1 VDPHNVKAD
10 TAETDE
16 IVEDTQGVDVATRDG
31 ISAYRGRKDLFVA
44 TVKRMDAAAFCKTV
58 TKILRAVKRVSLVA
72 NVRSIS
78 ICICFPLLYHMLPLA
93 LSSATYLPFS
103 LSYRSEVSRL
113 KGMTYCSS

>member
-1 VDPHNVKAD
+1 MTAPRGQGRQLDVAESATVAESLAGRDESTAVAKSQSQLDPHNVKAD

-58 TKILRAVKRVSLVA
+58 TKI
-72 NVRSIS
+72 
-78 ICICFPLLYHMLPLA
+78 
-93 LSSATYLPFS
+93 
-103 LSYRSEVSRL
+103 
-113 KGMTYCSS
+113 